1 MAMTPAQQKAMAEEA
16 MASRQMEEL
25 ARPRSGEPGPFMPV
39 MGDIPKISP
48 KEAKANRDDLNAKI
62 KANQPAAKPEPAPAP
77 RVPAVRKFDIQ
88 PAKRAPVL
96 MEPVEVAKAKKAKAQ
111 ADMMAKKPTGPSP
124 GNPSMGTPTNAGTR
138 PAPMAPMPLKPDT
151 APMPEKPYPVT
162 GNNGNLASKLP
173 TGMMT
178 PQPTVQP
185 GTVPPAN
192 AIPMAPSNPGGPSSG
207 LGRTAQLGSQNIPLM
222 KRGGKVRNKPA
233 AKFSSGGSTSK
244 ASSRGDGIAQRGKTK
259 GRYI

>member
-16 MASRQMEEL
+16 MASRRKEEL
-25 ARPRSGEPGPFMPV
+25 ARPRSGTPGPFMPV
-39 MGDIPKISP
+39 MGGTPKISP
-48 KEAKANRDDLNAKI
+48 KEAKANQDELNARI
-62 KANQPAAKPEPAPAP
+62 KANQPAAKPKPAPAP
-77 RVPAVRKFDIQ
+77 SVPAARKFDIQ
-88 PAKRAPVL
+88 PAKRAPVP
-96 MEPVEVAKAKKAKAQ
+96 MEPVEVAKAKAQ
-111 ADMMAKKPTGPSP
+111 ADIMAKKTTGPSP
-124 GNPSMGTPTNAGTR
+124 GNPSTGIPTNASTR
-138 PAPMAPMPLKPDT
+138 PAPMAPMPLKPGT

-178 PQPTVQP
+178 PQPVVQP

-192 AIPMAPSNPGGPSSG
+192 AVPMAPSNPGGPSSG

>member
-1 MAMTPAQQKAMAEEA
+1 MLGRNKGPTPSQMRAMQQDQMAMQRQQK
-16 MASRQMEEL
+16 
-25 ARPRSGEPGPFMPV
+25 
-39 MGDIPKISP
+39 I
-48 KEAKANRDDLNAKI
+48 
-62 KANQPAAKPEPAPAP
+62 ANQQVEAAAAKTQAAEKEYRNMQLREGVAPDKVKPLSAKNAPPAP
-77 RVPAVRKFDIQ
+77 RP
-88 PAKRAPVL
+88 
-96 MEPVEVAKAKKAKAQ
+96 MEQVEIDKAKQ
-111 ADMMAKKPTGPSP
+111 
-124 GNPSMGTPTNAGTR
+124 
-138 PAPMAPMPLKPDT
+138 
-151 APMPEKPYPVT
+151 
-162 GNNGNLASKLP
+162 LAAI
-173 TGMMT
+173 
-178 PQPTVQP
+178 PQPYMPQANTVPNPQMAAMQKMPQP